1 MKSQLIAALTAIAA
15 TTALASSATAG
26 TIKGADTEFKGLIDE
41 GVFHP
46 YIHTEYQGL
55 DPEFVAAHQLDISKL
70 DLKFD
75 HEVKVHFLSEG
86 AWYRNQLGV
95 RSTGTTA
102 MSDTILFDDIVC
114 LTASCSTYTGYR
126 NSGNDPTDRPL
137 EAGDFASLGVV
148 EAGTTL
154 DFFLNQD
161 GYGRSNPNRWHLDAA
176 DNSDGLQHI
185 MAYEQSGYLVMAFE
199 DLTNGGD
206 KDYNDVVFAIDIGE
220 GNMNHLKGVSVPE
233 PTTTLGLLGIGAAL
247 TFSRRKR
254 EQQSK

>member
-1 MKSQLIAALTAIAA
+1 MKSRLVAALTAIAA
-15 TTALASSATAG
+15 TATLAGSATAG

-41 GVFHP
+41 GVFQP

-55 DPEFVAAHQLDISKL
+55 DPEFVAAHQLDISQL
-70 DLKFD
+70 TFAFD
-75 HEVKVHFLSEG
+75 HEVRVHFISEG

-114 LTASCSTYTGYR
+114 LTDSCSTYTGYR
-126 NSGNDPTDRPL
+126 NSGSDPSDRPL
-137 EAGDFASLGVV
+137 QAGDYVSLGVV

-161 GYGRSNPNRWHLDAA
+161 GYGRSNPRQWHLDAA

-199 DLTNGGD
+199 DMTNGGD
-206 KDYNDVVFAIDIGE
+206 KDYNDIVFAIDIGE
-220 GNMNHLKGVSVPE
+220 GNIKHLQGVPE
-233 PTTTLGLLGIGAAL
+233 PTMTLGLLGIGAAF